1 MKRDAINYYNKESH
15 MENDGTYAYYR
26 YDGATGRYIKETLRQ
41 EDDGSYRYIQA
52 DPDTNEIIETKIAA
66 NENTNWV
73 EVQDSMDHEW
83 ATAEERFCDNNVKD
97 MNISMG
103 DDSGATFDLLDTIA
117 TYTGEPIKE
126 LFEEEPTE
134 NEIIDLVRAVVNE
147 MPESWQTLFYEHFGE
162 RKFLEQI
169 KDEENARLGTNK
181 SKQAFSKRKQ
191 KIINRVAKALT
202 DVGYSCDK

>member
-1 MKRDAINYYNKESH
+1 
-15 MENDGTYAYYR
+15 MEGDGTYVYYR
-26 YDGATGRYIKETLRQ
+26 YDGTTGRYIKETLRQ
-41 EDDGSYRYIQA
+41 ENDGSYTYIQA
-52 DPDTNEIIETKIAA
+52 GPDTNEIIETKIVA

-73 EVQDSMDHEW
+73 EIQDSMDREW

-97 MNISMG
+97 MDISVG
-103 DDSGATFDLLDTIA
+103 DDSSIVFSLLDNIA

-126 LFEEEPTE
+126 LFEEESTE
-134 NEIIDLVRAVVNE
+134 NEIIAFVRAIVNE
-147 MPESWQTLFYEHFGE
+147 MLESWQTLFYEHFGE

-202 DVGYSCDK
+202 DDGYGYDK

>member
-1 MKRDAINYYNKESH
+1 MES
-15 MENDGTYAYYR
+15 DGTYVYYR
-26 YDGATGRYIKETLRQ
+26 YDGVTGRYIKETLRK
-41 EDDGSYRYIQA
+41 EDDGSYTYIQA
-52 DPDTNEIIETKIAA
+52 DPDTNEIIETKIEADA
-66 NENTNWV
+66 NISWIEF
-73 EVQDSMDHEW
+73 QDSMDREW

-97 MNISMG
+97 MNISVG
-103 DDSGATFDLLDTIA
+103 DDSSTSFNLLDNIA
-117 TYTGEPIKE
+117 TYTGEPVKE
-126 LFEEEPTE
+126 LFEEKSTE
-134 NEIIDLVRAVVNE
+134 NEIIAFVRAVVNE

-202 DVGYSCDK
+202 DAGYCCDK